1 MSRVGDP
8 DVAIWFGM
16 LVFKMHV
23 WGCCGCCVGSS
34 VLIFAPWS
42 STARDFSIGWLP
54 EASLAWPSW
63 CAHFRSCWWSSKA
76 CTWFWCCHFNLITWV
91 LLEVLKLCW
100 ISQWSLW
107 ISLPCWERERERE
120 CVTVRRFVSHI
131 FRKAGQASL
140 QLQGLLHGLQFFWPW
155 DSIWLAANKP
165 CF

>member
-34 VLIFAPWS
+34 VLTFAPWS

-76 CTWFWCCHFNLITWV
+76 CAWFWCCYFNLITWV

-100 ISQWSLW
+100 ISQWYLW
-107 ISLPCWERERERE
+107 ISLPFWERESAWRFGDLFHTISEKL
-120 CVTVRRFVSHI
+120 VRHHCSCKGCCMDCSSFGPETQS
-131 FRKAGQASL
+131 
-140 QLQGLLHGLQFFWPW
+140 
-155 DSIWLAANKP
+155 D
-165 CF
+165 